1 MDETRPES
9 VPCDWSQSERMLA
22 RTFESWR
29 AEFRNILEDHRREI
43 QARLEKI
50 EHEIEKKSDKENV
63 DLLVRNIQDDLR
75 RHADDIKSLQ
85 AGINEKMGVET
96 MWKWSVLCSPS
107 AARAAS
113 WLPGSRSDGNKQVR
127 PQTT

>member
-50 EHEIEKKSDKENV
+50 EREIEKKSDKENV
-63 DLLVRNIQDDLR
+63 DLLVRSIQDDLR
-75 RHADDIKSLQ
+75 RHTDDIKNLQ
-85 AGINEKMGVET
+85 VGINEKMGVET
-96 MWKWSVLCSPS
+96 MWKVIGLVLTVGG
-107 AARAAS
+107 AVGGIVGFLIHLLA
-113 WLPGSRSDGNKQVR
+113 GK
-127 PQTT
+127 

>member
-1 MDETRPES
+1 MDEPS
-9 VPCDWSQSERMLA
+9 HDSIPCDWNQSERMLA

-50 EHEIEKKSDKENV
+50 EREIEKKSDKENV

-75 RHADDIKSLQ
+75 RHADDIKNLQ
-85 AGINEKMGVET
+85 SGMNEKMGVET
-96 MWKWSVLCSPS
+96 MWKVIGFVLTVGG
-107 AARAAS
+107 AVGGIVGFLIHLLA
-113 WLPGSRSDGNKQVR
+113 GK
-127 PQTT
+127 

>member
-1 MDETRPES
+1 MDEPS
-9 VPCDWSQSERMLA
+9 HDSIPCDWSQSERMLA

-96 MWKWSVLCSPS
+96 MWKVVGLVLTIGGTVGGIVGF
-107 AARAAS
+107 
-113 WLPGSRSDGNKQVR
+113 LVHVLTGK
-127 PQTT
+127 